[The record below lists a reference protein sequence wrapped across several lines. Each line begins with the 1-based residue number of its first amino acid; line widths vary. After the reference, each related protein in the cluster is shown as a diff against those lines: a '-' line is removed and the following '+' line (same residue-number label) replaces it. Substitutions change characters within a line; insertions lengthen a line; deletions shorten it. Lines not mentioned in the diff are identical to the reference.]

1 MVAAEAVEA
10 GVAAEVAV
18 PLRLLDGLGLG
29 LRLGLGL
36 GQGVGSGC
44 VPAVARQSKSVE
56 RSGAP

>member
-1 MVAAEAVEA
+1 MA
-10 GVAAEVAV
+10 AV

-36 GQGVGSGC
+36 GLGQGLGSGC